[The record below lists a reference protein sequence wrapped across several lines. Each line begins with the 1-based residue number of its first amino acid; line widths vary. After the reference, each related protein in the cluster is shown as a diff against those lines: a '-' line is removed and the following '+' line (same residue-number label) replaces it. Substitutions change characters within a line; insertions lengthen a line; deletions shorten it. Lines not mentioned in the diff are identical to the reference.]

1 MNKRALTINE
11 FSAVYGL
18 NPATVQTN
26 VSRNPESLPKVVR
39 IGRSVRFLLSDIEKW
54 EAQLIDK

>member
-1 MNKRALTINE
+1 MNKRAFTINE
-11 FSAVYGL
+11 FSAAYGL

-39 IGRSVRFLLSDIEKW
+39 IGRSVRFLLTDIEKW
-54 EAQLIDK
+54 EVKLTE